1 MWNISNVTFWT
12 IVSWLKNY
20 KESLFKAKL
29 ELNYKY
35 IYVIYRVA
43 SQYSFLLT
51 VKEIRFATG
60 FHENWN
66 LERCNLTYKSGYL
79 QGFF

>member
-1 MWNISNVTFWT
+1 MTFWT

-43 SQYSFLLT
+43 SHFLFVLT
-51 VKEIRFATG
+51 VKGVRFAIG
-60 FHENWN
+60 FHENWI
-66 LERCNLTYKSGYL
+66 LELCNLTYKSGYL